1 MIEAALERSSTVASM
16 ATWELSLVNEK
27 KKQYSRKSGRKD
39 DQVRHEA
46 DDGFI
51 ERKHAMADTKC

>member
-1 MIEAALERSSTVASM
+1 M
-16 ATWELSLVNEK
+16 ANWELSLVNE